1 MSRTP
6 WRVLC
11 ALSIPVLILGLFQTA
26 SADSARAFFGSY
38 RLSNISKVGD
48 NVDVTLSL
56 TIHNPGVSDVRG
68 GIVVVK
74 DTQPHHSLIGSF
86 APIQSLPHSGQ
97 LTVTKTFT
105 IPAAEYQRWKTGHD
119 PMLEF
124 LVPNGEGTSIEG
136 IQAHRTTMPGEAID
150 E

>member
-1 MSRTP
+1 MSQTL

-11 ALSIPVLILGLFQTA
+11 ALSIPAAILGIVQVA
-26 SADSARAFFGSY
+26 PADSARAFFGSY
-38 RLSNISKVGD
+38 QLSNIVEAGD

-56 TIHNPGVSDVRG
+56 TIHNPGVGDVRG

-74 DTQPHHSLIGSF
+74 DTQPHHNLLGSF
-86 APIQSLPHSGQ
+86 AAIKSLPHSGDV
-97 LTVTKTFT
+97 TVTKTFT
-105 IPAAEYQRWKTGHD
+105 ITAAEYLRWKTGHD
-119 PMLEF
+119 PVLEF

-136 IQAHRTTMPGEAID
+136 IQAHRTTKPGEVI